1 MAKVTADE
9 FVEKYTRRMKGALE
23 DIRRGVD
30 RVTEA
35 PTKKAAEKVDKM
47 RERWLRALEEG
58 KIQRGLERVSLDEW
72 KAKMKDKGISRIPAG
87 VDGAKDKMRDF
98 ADKLL
103 KHIDAGL
110 QEIKNMPDV
119 TIEDSI
125 ARVEKWIRHMSK
137 FKR

>member
-1 MAKVTADE
+1 MAKVTPDE
-9 FVEKYTRRMKGALE
+9 FVDKYARRMKGALE

-35 PTKKAAEKVDKM
+35 PTKKAAEKIDKM

-72 KAKMKDKGISRIPAG
+72 KAKMKDKGINRIPAG
-87 VDGAKDKMRDF
+87 VDGAKDKMKDF

-110 QEIKNMPDV
+110 QEIKSMPDV